1 MDSNPSRGAAD
12 ALRAAVLAGIPN
24 AVVEVSSGS
33 PGHYSLVVRSE
44 VFRGRSM
51 VESHRMV
58 YATIAELMRGDAAP
72 VHAID
77 TLKTIA
83 G

>member
-1 MDSNPSRGAAD
+1 MEPNPSRSTAD
-12 ALRAAVLAGIPN
+12 ALRAAVVAGIPD
-24 AVVEVSSGS
+24 AVVEVSSSS
-33 PGHYSLVVRSE
+33 PGHFSLVVRSA

-51 VESHRMV
+51 LENHRTV
-58 YATIAELMRGDAAP
+58 YAAIADLMRGDAAP

>member
-1 MDSNPSRGAAD
+1 MEPNPSRSTAE
-12 ALRAAVLAGIPN
+12 ALKAAVLTGIPN
-24 AVVEVSSGS
+24 AAVEVSSTS

-51 VESHRMV
+51 LESHRMV
-58 YATIAELMRGDAAP
+58 YATIAPLMSGDAAP

-77 TLKTIA
+77 TLKTTV

>member
-1 MDSNPSRGAAD
+1 MAPSAPSTPD
-12 ALRAAVLAGIPN
+12 ALRSAVLTAIPN
-24 AVVEVSSGS
+24 AVVEVTSAS

-44 VFRGRSM
+44 VFRGRTM
-51 VESHRMV
+51 LESHRMV
-58 YATIAELMRGDAAP
+58 YAAIASLMSGDTAP

>member
-1 MDSNPSRGAAD
+1 MEPNSARSTEQT
-12 ALRAAVLAGIPN
+12 LRAAVQAGIPD
-24 AVVEVSSGS
+24 AVVEVSSSS
-33 PGHYSLVVRSE
+33 PGHYSLIVKAE
-44 VFRGRSM
+44 AFRGRSM
-51 VESHRMV
+51 LESHRMV
-58 YATIAELMRGDAAP
+58 YATIAPLMQGETAP